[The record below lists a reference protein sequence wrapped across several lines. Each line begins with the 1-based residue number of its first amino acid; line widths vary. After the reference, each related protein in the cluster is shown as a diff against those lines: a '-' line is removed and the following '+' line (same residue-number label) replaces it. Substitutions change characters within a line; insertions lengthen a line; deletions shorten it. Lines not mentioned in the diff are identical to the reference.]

1 MFLESCRLLKK
12 FTFQSMLLLLG
23 QDGKSLKKVPGQ
35 RNGAQRGWGNL
46 SVSCRESQE
55 PACGRLLGLPPT
67 AGFI

>member
-12 FTFQSMLLLLG
+12 FAFQSMLLLLG
-23 QDGKSLKKVPGQ
+23 QEGESLKKVPGQ
-35 RNGAQRGWGNL
+35 RNGAQGGGNL